1 MAMSDEQCEKLFNS
15 IVEMNKNM
23 AGMTQD
29 LHWLAKNA
37 ENQVQRCKRNE
48 ECIAELEKWM
58 GRSKGHFKVL
68 GRALA
73 VISAAIIAAVTIL
86 YQRLGGG

>member
-15 IVEMNKNM
+15 IVAMNKNM
-23 AGMTQD
+23 AGITQD
-29 LHWLAKNA
+29 LHWLTTNA
-37 ENQVQRCKRNE
+37 ENQTQWCRRHGDRL
-48 ECIAELEKWM
+48 IELEKWM

-73 VISAAIIAAVTIL
+73 VIAAAIIAGLAMF
-86 YQRLGGG
+86 YQFFRGG